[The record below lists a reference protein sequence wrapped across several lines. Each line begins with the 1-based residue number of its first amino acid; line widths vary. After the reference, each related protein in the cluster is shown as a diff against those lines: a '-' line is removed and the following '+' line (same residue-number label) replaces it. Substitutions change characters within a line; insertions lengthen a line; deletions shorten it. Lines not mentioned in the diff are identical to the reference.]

1 MHLLAI
7 CPRLPA
13 SGGGPIRDTWVMSSR
28 KVVLLVLAMF
38 GAVSA
43 ASGAEYVREQ
53 TLTVRP
59 DDPQLKLRAQ
69 SDAATRGTD
78 TLGMSVDFGKSAAGS
93 TSFTTEAL
101 STGGGGPRL
110 DSLRLDH
117 DVDFGKFRL
126 GGVPLRLD
134 MGMRLDRQFDDD
146 SRWGMGLRPRVRSR
160 IGRLNLGA
168 DFSVEREPMADLRK
182 TEMNYTWRADYEY
195 RPVLSFGIAASGTRR
210 VDEGLL
216 TTPEPTLTPRVSGR
230 YLVEDGVV
238 LRYGVGMAVDTAR
251 NSTSPDLKVGLEL
264 KF

>member
-1 MHLLAI
+1 MLSCKVSLLALASLGVAT
-7 CPRLPA
+7 CA
-13 SGGGPIRDTWVMSSR
+13 SGT
-28 KVVLLVLAMF
+28 
-38 GAVSA
+38 
-43 ASGAEYVREQ
+43 EYVREQ

-69 SDAATRGTD
+69 SDATTRGTD

-93 TSFTTEAL
+93 TSFATEAL

-126 GGVPLRLD
+126 GPVPLRLD

-146 SRWGMGLRPRVRSR
+146 ARWGMGLRPRVHSR
-160 IGRLNLGA
+160 IGRLTMDA
-168 DFSVEREPMADLRK
+168 DISVEREPMADLRK
-182 TEMNYTWRADYEY
+182 TEMNYAWRADYEY
-195 RPVLSFGIAASGTRR
+195 RPALSFGIAASGSRR
-210 VDEGLL
+210 VDESLL
-216 TTPEPTLTPRVSGR
+216 NTPEPTLTPRVSGR
-230 YLVEDGVV
+230 YLLDDGVL

>member
-1 MHLLAI
+1 MLSCKVGCLAI
-7 CPRLPA
+7 VALGVATSA
-13 SGGGPIRDTWVMSSR
+13 SGT
-28 KVVLLVLAMF
+28 
-38 GAVSA
+38 
-43 ASGAEYVREQ
+43 EYVREQ

-69 SDAATRGTD
+69 SDTATRGTD
-78 TLGMSVDFGKSAAGS
+78 TLGMSVDFGQSAAGR
-93 TSFTTEAL
+93 TSFVTEAL

-110 DSLRLDH
+110 DSLRVDH

-126 GGVPLRLD
+126 GSVPLRLD
-134 MGMRLDRQFDDD
+134 MGMRVDRQFDDD
-146 SRWGMGLRPRVRSR
+146 TRWGIGLRPRVRSR
-160 IGRLNLGA
+160 VGRLTMDA
-168 DFSVEREPMADLRK
+168 DISVEREPMADLRK

-216 TTPEPTLTPRVSGR
+216 ATPEPTLTPRVSGR
-230 YLVEDGVV
+230 YLLDDGVL